1 MRIQKRLAAQVM
13 KCSPKKVVFDQ
24 AKLGEIKEA
33 ITKADIRALVK
44 DGFISR
50 KPDKGVSRFRARR
63 LARQK
68 TKGRRKGVGTRKGKA
83 KARTPKK
90 NEWMNRVRLQ
100 RKILKSLKK
109 GKKLTNENYRMLYLK
124 VKGGFFRSKRHLQ
137 MYLSEHKL
145 VK

>member
-1 MRIQKRLAAQVM
+1 M

-24 AKLGEIKEA
+24 AKLEEIKEA
-33 ITKADIRALVK
+33 ITKADIRALIK

-50 KPDKGVSRFRARR
+50 KRDTGVSRFRARR

-100 RKILKSLKK
+100 RKLLKSLKK
-109 GKKLTNENYRMLYLK
+109 SNKLTNENYRMLYLK